1 MLLLTYY
8 SIALS
13 HRAGSANVLSI
24 PCENPS
30 PAASRRH
37 LSSPQRLLTIELVP
51 APESFDAVERDRQ
64 ASTSDCDATRV
75 DNKSDSD
82 IPDAVML
89 EVHIPLPSSV
99 VVPDPA
105 PMTNPSDNPV
115 SHPVQGKRFCFIRR
129 FCV

>member
-1 MLLLTYY
+1 VLLLTYY

-13 HRAGSANVLSI
+13 HRAGSPNVLSV

-30 PAASRRH
+30 TAASPRH
-37 LSSPQRLLTIELVP
+37 LSSPQRLLTVEQVP
-51 APESFDAVERDRQ
+51 APESFDALERNLL
-64 ASTSDCDATRV
+64 ASTSDSAAMPV

-82 IPDAVML
+82 IPDAVLL

-99 VVPDPA
+99 VVPDPE

-115 SHPVQGKRFCFIRR
+115 SHPVQGKLFCFIR
-129 FCV
+129 